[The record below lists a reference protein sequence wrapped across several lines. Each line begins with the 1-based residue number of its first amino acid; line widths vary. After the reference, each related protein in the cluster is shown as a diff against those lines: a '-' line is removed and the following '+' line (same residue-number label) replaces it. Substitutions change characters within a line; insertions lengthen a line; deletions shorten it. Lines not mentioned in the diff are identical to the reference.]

1 MARAH
6 QILVVDDDRTIV
18 ELVSMSLITK
28 GYTVK
33 AASDGAKAL
42 EWLAREKPDLILLDI
57 MMPKVDGLAVC
68 ERIRR
73 KSRVPII
80 MLSALEQEDSKVRAL
95 EAGADDYLTKPFGTR
110 ELIARVRAALRRAAP
125 APRERRKATFRFG
138 NLHIDLVRRR
148 ASVGQEELR
157 LTPIEYG
164 LLHELA
170 SQPNRTV
177 SHEHLLSQVWGPAY
191 RDSIQYL
198 HVYVGRLRR
207 KLAKAKGIKVIS
219 QPGVGYML
227 KTST

>member
-1 MARAH
+1 MPKVH
-6 QILVVDDDRTIV
+6 QILVVDDDRSTL
-18 ELVSMSLITK
+18 ELVSMNLISK

-42 EWLAREKPDLILLDI
+42 DLLTREKPDLILLDI

-73 KSRVPII
+73 RSRVPII

-125 APRERRKATFRFG
+125 APKERRKTTLRFG
-138 NLHIDLVRRR
+138 NLHVDLARQR
-148 ASVGQEELR
+148 ASVGQVEVR

-164 LLHELA
+164 LLQELA
-170 SQPNRTV
+170 YQPNRTV
-177 SHEHLLSQVWGPAY
+177 RHDHMLNQVWGPAY
-191 RDSIQYL
+191 RDSVQYL
-198 HVYVGRLRR
+198 HVYMGRLRR
-207 KLAKAKGIKVIS
+207 KLAKAKGVKLIS

-227 KTST
+227 RTSK